1 MVSMAIHQIDK
12 NDLKVG
18 TQIEAAEHPSLGQ
31 RTARRIAADHL
42 AKNPKAYATGKKSSG
57 CGGEQE
63 HILILNQNIRV
74 KTTKPKKKLPPPPQA
89 PTWQTWGRELL

>member
-1 MVSMAIHQIDK
+1 MVTMAVHQIDK

-18 TQIEAAEHPSLGQ
+18 TQVEQAEHPWAGP
-31 RTARRIAADHL
+31 RTARKIAADHL
-42 AKNPKAYATGKKSSG
+42 QKNPKAYSAGKKSSG

-89 PTWQTWGRELL
+89 PAWQTWGRELL